1 MWQSLVIL
9 VVLALVLAYI
19 VRHISRAYR
28 SGTSP
33 CSGCCGCCAAD
44 GVTPLGPEDSSG
56 HGSSP
61 EVPCRECDGGQEGF
75 RPGSKPS
82 RR

>member
-44 GVTPLGPEDSSG
+44 GGTAPGPENSSG
-56 HGSSP
+56 HGSSQ
-61 EVPCRECDGGQEGF
+61 EVHCRECEGGPERF
-75 RPGSKPS
+75 RPGSKPLL
-82 RR
+82 R

>member
-19 VRHISRAYR
+19 VRHLSRAYR

-44 GVTPLGPEDSSG
+44 GGTTPGPEDASR

-61 EVPCRECDGGQEGF
+61 EVPCAECEGGTERF
-75 RPGSKPS
+75 RSGSKPPL
-82 RR
+82 R